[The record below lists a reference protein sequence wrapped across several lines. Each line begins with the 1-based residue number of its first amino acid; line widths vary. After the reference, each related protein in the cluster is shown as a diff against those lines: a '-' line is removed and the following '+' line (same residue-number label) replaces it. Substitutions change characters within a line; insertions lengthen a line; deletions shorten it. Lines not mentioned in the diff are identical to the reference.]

1 MAQKVGDV
9 FAELRL
15 KADKAEADLKDFRKQ
30 LKGASGDMGKGEKR
44 TKTFGQSLKKLGG
57 QAKKAGGLV
66 AKGMAIGTA
75 AITAGALVAFSFTK
89 RWAEATDTMGKLSSQ
104 INITA
109 AELQGLKFAAELSG
123 ESGETVT
130 NAIKQFARL
139 SIDAR
144 EKGLTPFSTALF
156 QLGLSFK
163 DLDDKTFTEKFG
175 LIADRLNNVDKSAL
189 KTALTLRLLGRS
201 SERLGNTIKLGSKGI
216 NAATA
221 EVSALGGSLT
231 DEALVAAANFNDEM
245 LRLTTTVTGI
255 KNLIGTRLTPVIT
268 RMVTRW
274 RTWILANRQLVATK
288 IEKFLSAAADAA
300 IRLIPE
306 IVSLAESVIGLVDG
320 LGGIE
325 QVLKVAIGGLALFK
339 IAFIAALGPA
349 GPIAA
354 AIGGVI
360 LLMDT
365 LSARIETAKRKQE
378 ELHNSALRSKTLL
391 DDPDFDP
398 KTLTSDAQRKRIQN
412 LDREQKLLKQQLA
425 TRKQLRDAI
434 PKDQS
439 IISKTGNLSFVQSPK
454 ALADFDRVTSEIR
467 RDIVQ
472 VTQKISSIVAADQ
485 ARDLRSQAKKSTRSE
500 AERKRRE
507 PLIREFQKLSPQ
519 FVRGKLKGA
528 QLKKFLALA
537 ADLEIDIPKKIDD
550 QFADKKGS
558 GGATDK
564 PKTAAEL
571 IQEALGGGG
580 RLNVGGLV
588 PSGPGT
594 TINHNNFTI
603 NLAPADIDIIVKDL
617 PQNAS
622 AMDVASKLRDV
633 LRGAVADVVRQTYDT
648 QVRQVVG

>member
-1 MAQKVGDV
+1 MATKVGDV

-15 KADKAEADLKDFRKQ
+15 RADKAEADLKDFRTQ
-30 LKGASGDMGKGEKR
+30 LKGASGDMDKGEKR

-57 QAKKAGGLV
+57 QAKHAGGLV
-66 AKGMAIGTA
+66 AKGMAIGSA
-75 AITAGALVAFSFTK
+75 AITGAALVAFSFVK
-89 RWAEATDTMGKLSSQ
+89 SWAEATDTMGKLSSQ

-109 AELQGLKFAAELSG
+109 GELQGLKFAAELSG
-123 ESGETVT
+123 ESGESVT

-144 EKGLTPFSTALF
+144 EKGVTPFSNALF

-175 LIADRLNNVDKSAL
+175 LIADRLNNVDDSAL
-189 KTALTLRLLGRS
+189 KTSLTLRLLGRDGQK
-201 SERLGNTIKLGSKGI
+201 LGNTLALTSKGI
-216 NAATA
+216 NAAV
-221 EVSALGGSLT
+221 EEFHNLGGTLSK
-231 DEALVAAANFNDEM
+231 EALAAAADFNDEM
-245 LRLTTTVTGI
+245 LRLTSTVTGI

-274 RTWILANRQLVATK
+274 RLWILANRQLLATK
-288 IEKFLSAAADAA
+288 IDKFLRAAADAA
-300 IRLIPE
+300 VRLVPQ
-306 IVSLAESVIGLVDG
+306 IVALAESVIGLVDG

-325 QVLKVAIGGLALFK
+325 QALELAIGGLVLFR

-354 AIGGVI
+354 AIGGII
-360 LLMDT
+360 LLFDT
-365 LSARIETAKRKQE
+365 LATRVDNARRKSE
-378 ELHNSALRSKTLL
+378 EMHRSALRAKTLL

-398 KTLTSDAQRKRIQN
+398 SSLTSDAQRRRISN
-412 LDREQKLLKQQLA
+412 LDREQKILKETLA
-425 TRKQLRDAI
+425 TRKQLRGEL
-434 PKDQS
+434 K
-439 IISKTGNLSFVQSPK
+439 KTGTVSGRFGETRKVVPKIVLSE
-454 ALADFDRVTSEIR
+454 FDRVTENIR

-472 VTQKISSIVAADQ
+472 VTEKISTIVAADR
-485 ARDLRSQAKKSTRSE
+485 ARAIRTEGKR
-500 AERKRRE
+500 RKESLKEQERRE
-507 PLIREFQKLSPQ
+507 PLIKEFQKLSPL
-519 FVRGKLKGA
+519 FIRGKLKGA

-537 ADLEIDIPKKIDD
+537 KDLKIDLPTKTVD
-550 QFADKKGS
+550 PFADKKGP
-558 GGATDK
+558 GAADR
-564 PKTAAEL
+564 PKTPAEL

-580 RLNVGGLV
+580 KLNVGGLV

-603 NLAPADIDIIVKDL
+603 NLAPADIDIVVKDL

-622 AMDVASKLRDV
+622 AMDVASKLKDV

>member
-1 MAQKVGDV
+1 MATKVGDV

-15 KADKAEADLKDFRKQ
+15 RADKAEADLKDFRTQ
-30 LKGASGDMGKGEKR
+30 LKGASGDMDKGEKR

-57 QAKKAGGLV
+57 QAKHSGGLV

-75 AITAGALVAFSFTK
+75 AITGAALVAFSFTK
-89 RWAEATDTMGKLSSQ
+89 NWAEVTDQMGKAASQ

-109 AELQGLKFAAELSG
+109 GELQGLKFAAELSG
-123 ESGETVT
+123 ESGESAQ

-144 EKGLTPFSTALF
+144 EKGVTPFSNALF

-175 LIADRLNNVDKSAL
+175 LISDRLNNVDDSATRTSL
-189 KTALTLRLLGRS
+189 ALRLLGRDS
-201 SERLGNTIKLGSKGI
+201 QKLGNTLSLGSKKI
-216 NAATA
+216 NEAVG
-221 EVSALGGSLT
+221 EVSKLGAALT
-231 DEALVAAANFNDEM
+231 DEALVAAADFNDEM
-245 LRLTTTVTGI
+245 LRLTTTVSGV

-274 RTWILANRQLVATK
+274 RTWILANRQLLATK
-288 IEKFLSAAADAA
+288 IDKFLRAAADAA
-300 IRLIPE
+300 VRLVPQ
-306 IVSLAESVIGLVDG
+306 IVALAESVIDLVDG

-325 QVLKVAIGGLALFK
+325 QALKVAIGGIALFK

-354 AIGGVI
+354 AIGGII
-360 LLMDT
+360 LAFDT
-365 LSARIETAKRKQE
+365 LASRIDSAKRKADEAQR
-378 ELHNSALRSKTLL
+378 SALRAKTLL

-398 KTLTSDAQRKRIQN
+398 SSLTSDAQRRRIQN
-412 LDREQKLLKQQLA
+412 LDREQKILKETLA
-425 TRKQLRDAI
+425 TRKQLRAAL
-434 PKDQS
+434 PKTEAF
-439 IISKTGNLSFVQSPK
+439 IGKTGKLSQIVPASV
-454 ALADFDRVTSEIR
+454 LGEFDRDTARLR
-467 RDIVQ
+467 RDIGQ
-472 VTQKISSIVAADQ
+472 VTEKISTIVAADR
-485 ARDLRSQAKKSTRSE
+485 ARAIRTE
-500 AERKRRE
+500 GKRRKASLKDQE
-507 PLIREFQKLSPQ
+507 RRAPLIKEFQKLSPQ

-537 ADLEIDIPKKIDD
+537 KDLEIDIPEKITDA
-550 QFADKKGS
+550 FATKTG
-558 GGATDK
+558 GGAADR
-564 PKTAAEL
+564 PKTPAEL

-580 RLNVGGLV
+580 KLNVGGLV

-603 NLAPADIDIIVKDL
+603 NLAPADIDIVVKDL
-617 PQNAS
+617 PKNAS
-622 AMDVASKLRDV
+622 AMDVASKLKDV